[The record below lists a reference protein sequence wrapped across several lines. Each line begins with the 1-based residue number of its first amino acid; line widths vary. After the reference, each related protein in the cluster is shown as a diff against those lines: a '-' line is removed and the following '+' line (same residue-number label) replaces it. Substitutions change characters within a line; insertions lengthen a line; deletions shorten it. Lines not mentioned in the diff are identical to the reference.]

1 MQQDSDFFSVVLTV
15 SWQELIFRKKKELA
29 VDLKVRGSFVCIN
42 CKTVECRIM
51 GGGSR
56 GKARRAVLILR
67 RAGFTFFRGLLGR
80 IPWDTMGRKGMFDLA
95 GWYSRITPASRKKGR
110 SNRRIT

>member
-1 MQQDSDFFSVVLTV
+1 MSALTAKLWNAG
-15 SWQELIFRKKKELA
+15 SWEEGAEEKPGEQ
-29 VDLKVRGSFVCIN
+29 
-42 CKTVECRIM
+42 
-51 GGGSR
+51 
-56 GKARRAVLILR
+56 VLILR

-80 IPWDTMGRKGMFDLA
+80 IPWDTMGRKGIFDLA